1 MTVTTS
7 GQPTD
12 TGSTGSTDST
22 GSTGSTDAGVLLVED
37 RGPVRVLTLN
47 RPDKLNALDTAL
59 TRALDDALT
68 AAEEDGEVRAVVLTG
83 AGRGFCSGAD
93 LSEFSSLTPGQP
105 DAVLERAA
113 LTARLQ
119 TRMQQMG
126 TPVVAAAHG
135 AAVGGGAGLVVGA
148 DMTVVGTDLKFG
160 YPELRH
166 SIVPALVMTGL
177 QRQFSRKLAF
187 ELVSTGRLLS
197 AAEAAEH
204 GLANRVVEPDQ
215 VVDAALEIAERWAA
229 VEPRAL
235 RAAKELFYRVAD
247 LPTEA
252 AMRAGQDVNA
262 LMRGFRQ

>member
-1 MTVTTS
+1 MTVTIS
-7 GQPTD
+7 GQPAEAAAAAD
-12 TGSTGSTDST
+12 D
-22 GSTGSTDAGVLLVED
+22 VLLVED

-59 TRALDDALT
+59 TRALSTALT
-68 AAEEDGEVRAVVLTG
+68 AADDDGGVRAVVLTG
-83 AGRGFCSGAD
+83 AGRAFCSGAD
-93 LSEFSSLTPGQP
+93 LSEFPALTPGQP
-105 DAVLERAA
+105 EAVLERAA

-119 TRMQQMG
+119 TQMQGMG
-126 TPVVAAAHG
+126 TPVVAAVRG
-135 AAVGGGAGLVVGA
+135 AAVGGGAGLAIGA

-166 SIVPALVMTGL
+166 SLVPALVMTGL
-177 QRQFSRKLAF
+177 QRQLHRKLAF
-187 ELVSTGRLLS
+187 ELISTGRLLT
-197 AAEAAEH
+197 AAEAWEH

-215 VVDAALEIAERWAA
+215 VVAAALEIAERWAG

-235 RAAKELFYRVAD
+235 RAAKDLFYRVAD

-262 LMRGFRQ
+262 LMRGFRR

>member
-7 GQPTD
+7 GQPAAPSEPAAD
-12 TGSTGSTDST
+12 
-22 GSTGSTDAGVLLVED
+22 VLLVED

-47 RPDKLNALDTAL
+47 RPDKLNALNTDL
-59 TRALDDALT
+59 TRALSDAL
-68 AAEEDGEVRAVVLTG
+68 AAADKDPDVRAVALTG
-83 AGRGFCSGAD
+83 AGRAFCAGAD
-93 LSEFSSLTPGQP
+93 LDEFSELTPDRP

-119 TRMQQMG
+119 TQMQQMG
-126 TPVVAAAHG
+126 TPVVSAVRG
-135 AAVGGGAGLVVGA
+135 AAVGGGAGLAIGA
-148 DMTVVGTDLKFG
+148 DMAVAGTDLKFG

-177 QRQFSRKLAF
+177 QRHLGRKLAF

-204 GLANRVVEPDQ
+204 GLVNRVMEPDD
-215 VVDAALEIAERWAA
+215 VLSAALEIAQRWAA

-235 RAAKELFYRVAD
+235 HAAKDLFYRVAD

-252 AMRAGQDVNA
+252 AVRAGQDVNA
-262 LMRGFRQ
+262 LMRGFRR

>member
-1 MTVTTS
+1 VTVTTS
-7 GQPTD
+7 GQPAAPSEPEAD
-12 TGSTGSTDST
+12 
-22 GSTGSTDAGVLLVED
+22 VLLVED
-37 RGPVRVLTLN
+37 RGPVRVLTLH

-59 TRALDDALT
+59 TRALSDAL
-68 AAEEDGEVRAVVLTG
+68 AGAEEDTEVRAVVLTG
-83 AGRGFCSGAD
+83 AGRAFCSGAD
-93 LSEFSSLTPGQP
+93 LSEFSELTPGRP

-119 TRMQQMG
+119 TQMQLMG
-126 TPVVAAAHG
+126 TPVVSAVRG
-135 AAVGGGAGLVVGA
+135 AAVGGGAGLAIGA
-148 DMTVVGTDLKFG
+148 DMAVAGTDLKFG

-177 QRQFSRKLAF
+177 QRHLGRKLAF
-187 ELVSTGRLLS
+187 ELVSTGRLLG

-204 GLANRVVEPDQ
+204 GLVNRVVAPDE
-215 VVDAALEIAERWAA
+215 VLGAALETAERWAA

-235 RAAKELFYRVAD
+235 RAAKDLFYRVAD

-262 LMRGFRQ
+262 LMRGFRR